1 MTTEVP
7 AFGPPPLPLFV
18 LVEDADADPDA
29 LPLAEPDADPLA
41 EPDADPDALP
51 LADPDALTLPDADP
65 LAEPEAEPEALEL
78 PDPDWVAPAGD
89 AAIEDDVCEPFADAL
104 AIGGMMSFGSLSCPF
119 KPPID
124 TSKRLYL
131 PELPSQ

>member
-29 LPLAEPDADPLA
+29 LPLAE
-41 EPDADPDALP
+41 
-51 LADPDALTLPDADP
+51 PDADP